1 MDCWSSFWIGFSVGL
16 TSVPLVLALVI
27 LVGVM
32 IWKRIP

>member
-1 MDCWSSFWIGFSVGL
+1 MDCWSSFWIGFATGL

-32 IWKRIP
+32 CWRKIS